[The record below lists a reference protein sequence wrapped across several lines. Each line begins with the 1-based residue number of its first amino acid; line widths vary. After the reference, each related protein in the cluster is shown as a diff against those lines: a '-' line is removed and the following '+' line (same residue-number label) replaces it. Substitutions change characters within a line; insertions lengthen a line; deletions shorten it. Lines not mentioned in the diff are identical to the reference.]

1 MTQATETDTDRPDVR
16 TQILQEATRLFAN
29 QGFDGTSIRAISDEV
44 GIAKPSL
51 LYHFP
56 SKDELRRVVLEQ
68 VFSHWNEVL
77 PELLKVAT
85 SGEGRF
91 ESLMTEILSFFLA
104 DTNRAK
110 LLTREMLDRPDE
122 INEQLR
128 TFLSPWMRLM
138 ADYIRR
144 GQEEGIIYE
153 DVDPDSYILQVIQM
167 VVGGLSTSTVYGGL
181 LEEMSE
187 DDASAI
193 EQRQIKEI
201 IRIARSSLFVGDP
214 ATPSEHT
221 EG

>member
-1 MTQATETDTDRPDVR
+1 MSEAREKQSEETDVR
-16 TQILQEATRLFAN
+16 TQILHEATRLFAT

-68 VFSHWNEVL
+68 VFSHWNDVL

-91 ESLMTEILSFFLA
+91 ESLMTEVLSFFLA

-110 LLTREMLDRPDE
+110 LLTREMLDRPEE

-128 TFLSPWMRLM
+128 KFLSPWMRLM
-138 ADYIRR
+138 SDYIRR
-144 GQEEGIIYE
+144 GQEEGIIYQ
-153 DVDPDSYILQVIQM
+153 DVDPDAYILHVIQM
-167 VVGGLSTSTVYGGL
+167 VVGGLSTSVVYGGM
-181 LEEMSE
+181 LEENSR
-187 DDASAI
+187 DDAGPTR
-193 EQRQIKEI
+193 ERQIREI
-201 IRIARSSLFVGDP
+201 IRIARSSLFVGD
-214 ATPSEHT
+214 ATTPP

>member
-1 MTQATETDTDRPDVR
+1 MSRAKETQSEQPDVR
-16 TQILQEATRLFAN
+16 TQILHEATRLFAE

-91 ESLMTEILSFFLA
+91 ESLMTEVLSFFLA

-110 LLTREMLDRPDE
+110 LLTREMLDRPEE

-144 GQEEGIIYE
+144 GQEEGIIYR
-153 DVDPDSYILQVIQM
+153 DVDPDAYILHVIQM
-167 VVGGLSTSTVYGGL
+167 VVGGLSTSIVYGGL
-181 LEEMSE
+181 LEESSSN
-187 DDASAI
+187 DATPT
-193 EQRQIKEI
+193 EQRQVQEI
-201 IRIARSSLFVGDP
+201 IRIARSALFVGD
-214 ATPSEHT
+214 ATPE

>member
-1 MTQATETDTDRPDVR
+1 MSTAKESQSEPPDVR
-16 TQILQEATRLFAN
+16 TQILQEATRLFAE

-68 VFSHWNEVL
+68 VFSHWSDVL

-91 ESLMTEILSFFLA
+91 ESLMTEVLSFFLA

-110 LLTREMLDRPDE
+110 LLTREMLDRPEE

-128 TFLSPWMRLM
+128 KFLSPWMHLT

-153 DVDPDSYILQVIQM
+153 DVDADAYILHIIQM
-167 VVGGLSTSTVYGGL
+167 VVGGLSTSIVYGGL
-181 LEEMSE
+181 LEENSS
-187 DDASAI
+187 DDATTA
-193 EQRQIKEI
+193 EQRQVQEI
-201 IRIARSSLFVGDP
+201 IRIAHSSLFVGD
-214 ATPSEHT
+214 ATPEK
-221 EG
+221 G

>member
-1 MTQATETDTDRPDVR
+1 MSTAEATQSEQPDVR
-16 TQILQEATRLFAN
+16 TQILQEATRLFAE

-68 VFSHWNEVL
+68 VFSHWNDVL

-91 ESLMTEILSFFLA
+91 ESLMTEVLSFFLE

-122 INEQLR
+122 INEQLKK
-128 TFLSPWMRLM
+128 FLSPWMRLT

-144 GQEEGIIYE
+144 GQDEGIIYE
-153 DVDPDSYILQVIQM
+153 DVDPDAYILHVIQM
-167 VVGGLSTSTVYGGL
+167 VVGGLSTSLVYGGL
-181 LEEMSE
+181 LEDNSS
-187 DDASAI
+187 DDTTRT
-193 EQRQIKEI
+193 EKRQVQEI
-201 IRIARSSLFVGDP
+201 IRIAHSSLFVGDAAP
-214 ATPSEHT
+214 EK
-221 EG
+221 G

>member
-1 MTQATETDTDRPDVR
+1 MTQAKEKDTDQPDVR
-16 TQILQEATRLFAN
+16 TQILQEATRLFAT

-68 VFSHWNEVL
+68 VFSHWNDVL
-77 PELLKVAT
+77 PDLLKVAT

-91 ESLMTEILSFFLA
+91 ESLMTEVLSFFLA

-122 INEQLR
+122 INEQLQK
-128 TFLSPWMRLM
+128 FLSPWMRLM

-144 GQEEGIIYE
+144 GQEEGIIYQ
-153 DVDPDSYILQVIQM
+153 DVDPDAYILQVIQM
-167 VVGGLSTSTVYGGL
+167 VVGGLSTSVVYGGL
-181 LEEMSE
+181 MEEGADE
-187 DDASAI
+187 AARLTRD
-193 EQRQIKEI
+193 RQINEI
-201 IRIARSSLFVGDP
+201 IRIARSALFVGDA
-214 ATPSEHT
+214 ATPSE
-221 EG
+221 G